1 LPVRPRTLKWDITI
15 LLYVANL
22 AAGLFLCNCIPH
34 LCAGLRGES
43 FPTPFAKPP
52 GKGLSSALT
61 NTLWGSFNLVV
72 GLLLLN
78 TSPIYPGFNL
88 GFVLFLIGFV
98 GIGVQLSMHFA
109 KVRKG

>member
-1 LPVRPRTLKWDITI
+1 MAI
-15 LLYVANL
+15 LSY

-52 GKGLSSALT
+52 GKGASPALT
-61 NTLWGSFNLVV
+61 NTLWGSFNLVI
-72 GLLLLN
+72 GLLCLHA
-78 TSPIYPGFNL
+78 SPIEPAFNL
-88 GFVLFLIGFV
+88 EFFLFLVGFV
-98 GIGVQLSMHFA
+98 GIGVQLSIHFA

>member
-1 LPVRPRTLKWDITI
+1 MPI
-15 LLYVANL
+15 LSWLANL

-52 GKGLSSALT
+52 GKGLSKPVT
-61 NTLWGSFNLVV
+61 NTIWGTFNLAV
-72 GLLLLN
+72 GLLFLR
-78 TSPIYPGFNL
+78 SPIDPGFNL
-88 GFVLFLIGFV
+88 AFALFLVGFL
-98 GIGVQLSMHFA
+98 GLGVMLASHFA

>member
-1 LPVRPRTLKWDITI
+1 MVI
-15 LLYVANL
+15 LLYVANF

-61 NTLWGSFNLVV
+61 NTLWGSFNLAV

-78 TSPIYPGFNL
+78 WSPIYPGFNP
-88 GFVLFLIGFV
+88 GFLLFLVGFV
-98 GIGVQLSMHFA
+98 GTGAPLSAHFA
-109 KVRKG
+109 KVRKA